1 MTLGKLIVEVANEQ
15 QAHTVDAKR
24 LMQAV
29 RTVLA
34 DAGIERG
41 EISIAIVD
49 DARMHALNRQYLQH
63 DYPTDVLSFV
73 LEYDEAARSLDGE
86 IIASADYAA
95 REAPRY
101 GWTADDELLLYVIHG
116 CLHLVGHDDH
126 RPEDQAAMRTAENK
140 YLTQFGLQQSSDK
153 TKSGSRS

>member
-1 MTLGKLIVEVANEQ
+1 MALGKIIIEIANEQ
-15 QAHTVDAKR
+15 QTHAVDCKR
-24 LMQAV
+24 LKQAV
-29 RTVLA
+29 RNVLA

-73 LEYDEAARSLDGE
+73 LEHDEATKSLDGE

-101 GWTADDELLLYVIHG
+101 SWTADDELLLYVIHG

-126 RPEDQAAMRTAENK
+126 TPEGQAAMRAAESK
-140 YLTQFGLQQSSDK
+140 YLAQFGLKQRDA
-153 TKSGSRS
+153 

>member
-1 MTLGKLIVEVANEQ
+1 MPLIVEIANEQ
-15 QAHTVDAKR
+15 QTHVVNEVR
-24 LMQAV
+24 LKKAV
-29 RTVLA
+29 RLILK

-73 LEYDEAARSLDGE
+73 LELDEIEKSIDGE
-86 IIASADYAA
+86 VIASADYAA

-101 GWTADDELLLYVIHG
+101 GWTADDELLLYIIHG
-116 CLHLVGHDDH
+116 CLHLVGHDDLTDEG
-126 RPEDQAAMRTAENK
+126 RAEMRTAEAK
-140 YLTQFGLQQSSDK
+140 YLDQFGLNH
-153 TKSGSRS
+153 RSEKCD

>member
-1 MTLGKLIVEVANEQ
+1 MPLTIEVANEQ
-15 QAHTVDAKR
+15 QVHAINHAR
-24 LMQAV
+24 LKKAV
-29 RTVLA
+29 RLILK

-73 LEYDEAARSLDGE
+73 LERDDEHKSLDGE

-101 GWTADDELLLYVIHG
+101 GWTTDDELLLYIIHG
-116 CLHLVGHDDH
+116 CLHLVGHDD
-126 RPEDQAAMRTAENK
+126 QAAEAQTAMRVAERK
-140 YLTQFGLQQSSDK
+140 YLAQFGLTQRDL
-153 TKSGSRS
+153 